1 MNFIYVQI
9 LVTSDRKLV
18 NFSIIATFLNRFRR
32 VAFLV
37 HSTPSD
43 LRSGSSI
50 YHCTMWHIPLRCK
63 WYITFHYRWYI
74 PIRFVWFFY
83 SATGGSDSPLY
94 PKLQIQYLVI
104 VKAFHIVIY
113 EYIAKLFR
121 GVSMYGN
128 NHLRANM
135 LNEALQ

>member
-43 LRSGSSI
+43 LRSGCSI
-50 YHCTMWHIPLRCK
+50 YHFIMWHIPLRCK
-63 WYITFHYRWYI
+63 WHISFRYKWHI
-74 PIRFVWFFY
+74 PIRFEWFFY

-94 PKLQIQYLVI
+94 PTLKTGKHNSSYFTYNLSHN
-104 VKAFHIVIY
+104 KA
-113 EYIAKLFR
+113 
-121 GVSMYGN
+121 VSITSAAEPGN
-128 NHLRANM
+128 QFIRFCRL
-135 LNEALQ
+135 LI

>member
-94 PKLQIQYLVI
+94 PEIADKVPYRSDYSCNSLSVASTILPEHYILV
-104 VKAFHIVIY
+104 
-113 EYIAKLFR
+113 
-121 GVSMYGN
+121 
-128 NHLRANM
+128 NM
-135 LNEALQ
+135 I